1 MKGFLVAL
9 QFLTRLPLPRTAVT
23 DAEFA
28 ASMRWFPAVGLVI
41 GAVMIRQYLK
51 DRKSPTTPSGDR
63 LIPGLSIADM
73 RPLQEMAIEQLKLT
87 AIMERIAVSL
97 EKMLIISQERAED
110 AEIVRRAEIMAQEML
125 KQLQVTQPQR
135 RRRP

>member
-1 MKGFLVAL
+1 MVLPEGITPEDAIGTLVA
-9 QFLTRLPLPRTAVT
+9 
-23 DAEFA
+23 
-28 ASMRWFPAVGLVI
+28 GLAI

-73 RPLQEMAIEQLKLT
+73 RPLQEMAAEQLKLT

-97 EKMLIISQERAED
+97 EKMLAISQERAED

-125 KQLQVTQPQR
+125 KQLQVTKPAPR
-135 RRRP
+135 RRRT